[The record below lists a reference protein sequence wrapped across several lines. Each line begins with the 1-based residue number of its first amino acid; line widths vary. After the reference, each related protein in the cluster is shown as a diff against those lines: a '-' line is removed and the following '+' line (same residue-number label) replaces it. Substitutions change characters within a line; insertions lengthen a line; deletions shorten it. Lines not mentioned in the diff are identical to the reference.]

1 MNDHHGQGTR
11 CGRTK
16 KTKQF
21 NNDSKS
27 LLIPTRFQNHLRSS
41 LQTTKDN
48 QTETNKNKKRKGEAG
63 SEFTLCVVLT
73 QIYDSDPRD

>member
-1 MNDHHGQGTR
+1 MAR
-11 CGRTK
+11 APVVEERRK
-16 KTKQF
+16 KI

-41 LQTTKDN
+41 LQTTKDKQQR
-48 QTETNKNKKRKGEAG
+48 QTRIKKGEAG

>member
-1 MNDHHGQGTR
+1 MAR
-11 CGRTK
+11 APVVEERK
-16 KTKQF
+16 KI
-21 NNDSKS
+21 NNDSES
-27 LLIPTRFQNHLRSS
+27 LLISTRFQNHLRSS
-41 LQTTKDN
+41 LQTTKDK